1 MLLADYLRAKNTQFT
16 ELMITNSSCK
26 TKFEIFKKQ
35 KAYCDPTIY
44 RHQFPSFSSKWSHS
58 SSSSSSSIDN
68 FDTNQ
73 N

>member
-44 RHQFPSFSSKWSHS
+44 RLHFPSFSSKWAH
-58 SSSSSSSIDN
+58 SSSSSIDN